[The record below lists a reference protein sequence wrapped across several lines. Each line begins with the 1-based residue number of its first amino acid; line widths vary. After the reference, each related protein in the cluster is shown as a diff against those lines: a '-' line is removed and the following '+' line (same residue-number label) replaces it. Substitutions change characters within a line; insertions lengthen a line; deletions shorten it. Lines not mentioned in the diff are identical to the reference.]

1 MGVPLRVGLS
11 AASPHFTALRS
22 GLSATIPHAGFRSP
36 IKYRQLMAETKNS
49 KAFYNT
55 EIPGDW
61 TTPEFGDVFNF
72 LKTFSFSRE
81 QLTSEPTNDG
91 IKNIH
96 YGDIHA
102 TFENEI
108 LDLNIE
114 KTVPYLL
121 DGLIDPKSF
130 DDESFPA
137 LKEGDLIIADA
148 SEDYEGVCDC
158 VELKNINGAKVV
170 SGLHTFAAR
179 ATENKIA
186 LGYRTYALKHEQ
198 VIRELRRIATGTSVY
213 GVSKN
218 NLSKVRIALPPLPEQ
233 KAIAR
238 VLSTADAAIHT
249 TEKLIA
255 QKELRK
261 KWLMQQ
267 LLTGKKRLKGFSGEW
282 KKLGAGEVFK
292 SVTKKGFA
300 DEELLSATQ
309 DKGMIPRTM
318 LEGRVTMPT
327 TGTEGFK
334 LVEIGDFVISLR
346 SFQGGLEY
354 SYYRGLVSPA
364 YTVLKPKKPINEE
377 FYKQYFKSYDFI
389 GHLAIAVI
397 GIRDGKQISYD
408 DFCTVKI
415 PYPTLEEQ
423 TAIAQ
428 VLQAADKEISLLKAK
443 AEKLREQKKGLMQ
456 QLLTGKVRLK
466 IN

>member
-1 MGVPLRVGLS
+1 MTKTTTDLYKQTQLGPIPSDWEVQDLASLGKVSSGGTPDTSNEIYWNGNINWCTPTDITKLNGSKYIGETVVKITDKGLKNS
-11 AASPHFTALRS
+11 
-22 GLSATIPHAGFRSP
+22 SATLLPIGSVIVCTRATIGKAAISVEEITTNQGF
-36 IKYRQLMAETKNS
+36 
-49 KAFYNT
+49 
-55 EIPGDW
+55 
-61 TTPEFGDVFNF
+61 
-72 LKTFSFSRE
+72 
-81 QLTSEPTNDG
+81 
-91 IKNIH
+91 KNIIPNSNKVDVEFLYYSIINSEH
-96 YGDIHA
+96 KLLRLGNGS
-102 TFENEI
+102 TFLE
-108 LDLNIE
+108 
-114 KTVPYLL
+114 
-121 DGLIDPKSF
+121 
-130 DDESFPA
+130 
-137 LKEGDLIIADA
+137 
-148 SEDYEGVCDC
+148 
-158 VELKNINGAKVV
+158 
-170 SGLHTFAAR
+170 
-179 ATENKIA
+179 
-186 LGYRTYALKHEQ
+186 
-198 VIRELRRIATGTSVY
+198 
-213 GVSKN
+213 VSKN
-218 NLSKVRIALPPLPEQ
+218 DFESFKIPIPPLPEQ
-233 KAIAR
+233 KAIAH
-238 VLSTADAAIHT
+238 VLSTADAAIQT

-255 QKELRK
+255 QKEQRK

-267 LLTGKKRLKGFSGEW
+267 LLTGKKRLKGFSGDW
-282 KKLGAGEVFK
+282 KKLGAGDVFK

-309 DKGMIPRTM
+309 DRGMIPRTM

-334 LVEIGDFVISLR
+334 LVEVGDFVISLR

-415 PYPTLEEQ
+415 PYPSIEEQ

-456 QLLTGKVRLK
+456 VLLTGKVRLNTNNLK
-466 IN
+466 

>member
-1 MGVPLRVGLS
+1 MV
-11 AASPHFTALRS
+11 A
-22 GLSATIPHAGFRSP
+22 
-36 IKYRQLMAETKNS
+36 TKNT

-61 TTPEFGDVFNF
+61 EVKHFEDIADIDKESLNGSTPKDYEFDYISLSDVDSDDFHIETKRQVF
-72 LKTFSFSRE
+72 DTAPSRARR
-81 QLTSEPTNDG
+81 
-91 IKNIH
+91 IVKK
-96 YGDIHA
+96 GDILMS
-102 TFENEI
+102 TVRPNLQGFSLIRNEVKNLI
-108 LDLNIE
+108 ASTGFAVITAKKCSNEYLFQYLFSSGIE
-114 KTVPYLL
+114 RQFYQLL
-121 DGLIDPKSF
+121 VGSNY
-130 DDESFPA
+130 PA
-137 LKEGDLIIADA
+137 INSSDVRKLKIP
-148 SEDYEGVCDC
+148 
-158 VELKNINGAKVV
+158 
-170 SGLHTFAAR
+170 
-179 ATENKIA
+179 
-186 LGYRTYALKHEQ
+186 
-198 VIRELRRIATGTSVY
+198 
-213 GVSKN
+213 
-218 NLSKVRIALPPLPEQ
+218 LPPLPEQ
-233 KAIAR
+233 KAIAQ

-282 KKLGAGEVFK
+282 KKLGAGEIFK

-309 DKGMIPRTM
+309 DKGMIPRIM

-334 LVEIGDFVISLR
+334 LVEVGDFVISLR

-364 YTVLKPKKPINEE
+364 YTVLKPKKTINEE

-415 PYPTLEEQ
+415 PYPSIEEQ

-456 QLLTGKVRLK
+456 VLLTGKVRLK
-466 IN
+466 INNE